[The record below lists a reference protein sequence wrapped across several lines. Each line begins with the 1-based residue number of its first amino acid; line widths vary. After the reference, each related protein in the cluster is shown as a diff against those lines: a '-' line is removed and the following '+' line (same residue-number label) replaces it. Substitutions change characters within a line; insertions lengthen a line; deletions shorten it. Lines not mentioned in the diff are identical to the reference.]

1 MNDFNELINGLCR
14 PFPSEVMQP
23 RHDGHGVYIPIRY
36 YIERLNQVAG
46 DQWSHERI
54 GEPIFYEEDKFVHTV
69 VKVTIMGR
77 SHVGEGFSRYQTDDK
92 GKIINR
98 HYAIRS
104 ATKDGIRDAISF
116 FGIGRDLESFTK
128 PTVAK
133 VAKVEGS
140 ERIDHTTQ
148 KITCIKCDKEL
159 SDYEVRLLQSNNVK
173 LTYCEDHI
181 PSHFF
186 KK

>member
-14 PFPSEVMQP
+14 PFPPETFQP

-46 DQWSHERI
+46 DQWSHERV

-77 SHVGEGFSRYQTDDK
+77 SHMGEGFSRYQTDDK

-116 FGIGRDLESFTK
+116 FGIGKDLESSKK

-133 VAKVEGS
+133 VKEN
-140 ERIDHTTQ
+140 ERVDHSIQ
-148 KITCIKCDKEL
+148 KLICIKCNREL
-159 SDYEVRLLQSNNVK
+159 SDYEVRLLQSHNVK

-181 PSHFF
+181 PSHFL